1 MLSSVAE
8 TVDYQM
14 RQVCK
19 SLDCSG
25 NYIRIEPALL
35 NADVDM
41 DLATEKNIRELFNAA
56 QHYIDHNGDLL
67 DTIVDNLLQRQ

>member
-1 MLSSVAE
+1 
-8 TVDYQM
+8 M
-14 RQVCK
+14 RQVCI

-67 DTIVDNLLQRQ
+67 DTIVDNLLKRQ